1 MSKVSIMLEFGSEQ
15 EAMAFLASRGGAAAP
30 APAPVMHAP
39 VPQAP
44 PPAQV
49 YAPQA
54 TPAPLAAPY
63 AAPPAMQPPPPAA
76 GVAPQLP
83 PGVQYLPV
91 AENGQPWT
99 PTTVMPLMQ
108 AYGGSAHG
116 VQGLGAVFKRY
127 GFEPN
132 ITKLSP
138 EQLAVVASHFKSMQA
153 A

>member
-44 PPAQV
+44 PPPA
-49 YAPQA
+49 YAPQ
-54 TPAPLAAPY
+54 TPPAPPVAIYAP
-63 AAPPAMQPPPPAA
+63 PPAMQPPPPPA

-83 PGVQYLPV
+83 PGVQFLPTDP
-91 AENGQPWT
+91 NGQPWT

-108 AYGGSAHG
+108 QYGGSAHG

-132 ITKLSP
+132 ITKLSA